1 MQAQARK
8 LSPRIIEGIQ
18 VTKSAISSGP
28 TSRWARASRCGLS
41 GAIGGT
47 ERFGGFDAM
56 VGPAW

>member
-47 ERFGGFDAM
+47 ERFGGFER
-56 VGPAW
+56 W

>member
-41 GAIGGT
+41 AAAPSALAALM
-47 ERFGGFDAM
+47 R
-56 VGPAW
+56 W